1 MTKTNLTSWKGIQKG
16 TKFRVVRNSNGH
28 SYPTGRVLTLSR
40 DGEAASSMSNCA
52 KEIMGN
58 NLNVVDIELI
68 YMTISDMKL
77 ERDRILSKQKDELNK
92 LEHAIEFCEKHGIEQ
107 YEDRFVES
115 YHILK
120 IAQDSSKT
128 EIEKVKSIVEIMSK

>member
-1 MTKTNLTSWKGIQKG
+1 MKTNLTSWKGLQKG

-28 SYPTGRVLTLSR
+28 SYPIGKVLTLSR
-40 DGEAASSMSNCA
+40 DGEASSSMNSCA
-52 KEIMGN
+52 REVSGN
-58 NLNVVDIELI
+58 NLTVTDIELI
-68 YMTISDMKL
+68 YMTIGDMKL
-77 ERDRILSKQKDELNK
+77 ERDYILNKQKDELKK

-107 YEDRFVES
+107 YEDRYVDS
-115 YHILK
+115 YQILK